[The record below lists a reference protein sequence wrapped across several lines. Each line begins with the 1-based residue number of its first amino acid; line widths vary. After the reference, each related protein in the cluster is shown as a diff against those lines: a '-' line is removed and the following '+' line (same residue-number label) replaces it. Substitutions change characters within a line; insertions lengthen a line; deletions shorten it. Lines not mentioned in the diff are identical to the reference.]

1 MQESANPLPRCGAL
15 FLVRCESVAS
25 PAHSRTTPLLSC
37 RERAVLSLLAE
48 GYRYDQVAIRLN
60 ISMGSVRTYV
70 TRTYRKLG
78 VNTKSEA
85 TALALRA
92 GILR

>member
-1 MQESANPLPRCGAL
+1 
-15 FLVRCESVAS
+15 
-25 PAHSRTTPLLSC
+25 
-37 RERAVLSLLAE
+37 VLSLLAE
-48 GYRYDQVAIRLN
+48 GYRYEQVAIRLN